1 MRILLRAHSP
11 KFDGKHG
18 ALGRMPVVDFTMTT
32 DPTHPAK
39 VSGINFN
46 QLFKGIDVVIGDG
59 NPGANGVQ
67 LPGAQGSSIQ
77 DATITVGSGY
87 AGISGGSGAGGSHE
101 MVTVRGGQ
109 VGLDYSATLNCPT
122 ITGVTLLNQSR
133 AAIVYNGLE
142 AASAVGLTV
151 RLTRGSR
158 AVALEVTAGPASQW
172 GEFSMIDSVLD
183 FDYDFGASAGRQAA
197 GVGRGDTVIS
207 TEDDGNDSKI
217 SV

>member
-1 MRILLRAHSP
+1 
-11 KFDGKHG
+11 
-18 ALGRMPVVDFTMTT
+18 
-32 DPTHPAK
+32 
-39 VSGINFN
+39 
-46 QLFKGIDVVIGDG
+46 
-59 NPGANGVQ
+59 
-67 LPGAQGSSIQ
+67 
-77 DATITVGSGY
+77 
-87 AGISGGSGAGGSHE
+87 
-101 MVTVRGGQ
+101 
-109 VGLDYSATLNCPT
+109 
-122 ITGVTLLNQSR
+122 VTLLNQSR